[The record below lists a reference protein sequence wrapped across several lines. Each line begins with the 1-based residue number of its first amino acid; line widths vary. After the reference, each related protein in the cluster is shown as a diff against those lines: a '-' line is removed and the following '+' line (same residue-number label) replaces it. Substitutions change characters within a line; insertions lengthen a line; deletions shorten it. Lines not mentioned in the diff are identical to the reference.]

1 MIGTP
6 KQARGAVTAIFLLN
20 GLIFGAWAARIPAV
34 RDRVGLSDGEL
45 GIVLA
50 CAAVGSILAMPIAGG
65 RAARIGSRRATRG
78 AFALVCLATG
88 LIALAPSL
96 PVLCALAFFYGAS
109 MGSLDVTMNA
119 HGVAVERRY
128 GRAILASFHAAFSIG
143 GLAGGAL
150 GALAAAVGLDVRV
163 QLAIVAVASAA
174 IGLTWSRRFLAA
186 DEDAMEDR
194 AEPVFVRPPR
204 KLLALGALAFAC
216 LLIEGASA
224 DWSAVYLRD
233 ELGTTAAVAAIGF
246 TAFSV
251 TMTSGGSSATG
262 WSIASARRPS
272 CAPAAASPRS
282 ASAWRCSSSA
292 PVAAIAGFACLG
304 AGMSGVVPIVFRA
317 AGQVPGMPAGVGLA
331 AVSST
336 GYLGF
341 LVGPPTIGGLAE
353 LIGLPAAL
361 GVIVVLAA
369 GRRAAGSHH
378 PLRARRLGRGARAA
392 VGGGMTTILSDLDG
406 VLVDSHASIMRAW
419 RWWGAEHG
427 VEAEAIEG
435 VQHGRPSGEII
446 AALAPDLDAAAE
458 SRAIDLRQADDVD
471 GRHRAAGRARAL
483 RRRRARRDRHLVHR
497 AAGHRAPARR
507 RAGRAAGA
515 GHARAPVARQARSR
529 GLPARRPRAR
539 RRARRTAWSSRTR
552 RPACE
557 AGRAAGMHVVGI
569 TTTHDP
575 AELDAQ
581 ELAPSIAAWLA
592 SRRDGAPR

>member
-6 KQARGAVTAIFLLN
+6 KQARAAVTAIFLLN

-88 LIALAPSL
+88 LIALAPNL

-143 GLAGGAL
+143 GLAGAAL
-150 GALAAAVGLDVRV
+150 GALAAAVGLDVRA
-163 QLAIVAVASAA
+163 QLAIVAVASAV

-186 DEDAMEDR
+186 DEDSMEDR

-233 ELGTTAAVAAIGF
+233 DLGTTAAVAAIGF

-251 TMTSGGSSATG
+251 TMTFGRIFGDRLVDRFGPEAIVRAGGS
-262 WSIASARRPS
+262 IAAIGFGL
-272 CAPAAASPRS
+272 ALLV
-282 ASAWRCSSSA
+282 SA

-317 AGQVPGMPAGVGLA
+317 SGQVPGMPAGVGLA

-353 LIGLPAAL
+353 IMGLPAAL
-361 GVIVVLAA
+361 GVIVVLA
-369 GRRAAGSHH
+369 
-378 PLRARRLGRGARAA
+378 LA
-392 VGGGMTTILSDLDG
+392 VAL
-406 VLVDSHASIMRAW
+406 
-419 RWWGAEHG
+419 
-427 VEAEAIEG
+427 
-435 VQHGRPSGEII
+435 
-446 AALAPDLDAAAE
+446 LAPTTRYARGGSAVVREPQSVAA
-458 SRAIDLRQADDVD
+458 
-471 GRHRAAGRARAL
+471 
-483 RRRRARRDRHLVHR
+483 
-497 AAGHRAPARR
+497 
-507 RAGRAAGA
+507 
-515 GHARAPVARQARSR
+515 
-529 GLPARRPRAR
+529 
-539 RRARRTAWSSRTR
+539 
-552 RPACE
+552 
-557 AGRAAGMHVVGI
+557 
-569 TTTHDP
+569 
-575 AELDAQ
+575 
-581 ELAPSIAAWLA
+581 
-592 SRRDGAPR
+592 